1 MPSINRIR
9 VNNVK
14 YNFGTQGYD
23 DFSMRMYGRNTLYD
37 LANGGGK
44 SVLML
49 LLMQNLIPN
58 CTLDDKQPIEKLF
71 RDPSNTVIHSLIEWK
86 LDACDIKEGMRY
98 MTTGFAARKAATME
112 TEGEEDS
119 SQTAQIEYFN
129 YVIFYRDYNKNDII
143 NLPLVKDNEHIS
155 YKALRNY
162 LHDLSRNDKNLL
174 VYIFDRKGEYQR
186 FIADYGLYESHWE
199 IVRGINRTEGHVRT
213 YFESNYKTTRR
224 VIEDLLIEEIIEK
237 AYMTKTERETG
248 KTENTV
254 SLLMTIQEEL
264 KSLAEKKKG
273 IQTYDHEQELVK
285 LLVDRIDSFMEL
297 YSEQEETAKAAGQIL
312 VTLNKEKEGREA
324 RLESLNTRVAEAEE
338 RLKDTKELVEILKI
352 YRDIEE
358 LEKRNELID
367 EKEAAEKKLSADME
381 LQDQSY
387 RYRSAIQSYL
397 TLKKAKSELDVL
409 VNEKKDMPKGAS
421 DIYTVVANI
430 RDRMD
435 TKLVQLEEKKKPVSE
450 KIDALNE
457 ELASLAK
464 SKAEAETEV
473 AVLDSRLEYMEKDIE
488 SENASL
494 NAMQDDVDYALLI
507 DPAGAIRE
515 RSKLL
520 SDSEDASVS
529 LRKSL
534 EEMEYEKG
542 EYQTRIEEVTD
553 RLRELELE
561 EKALEKKAEEY
572 RECKDKFKS
581 LCSIYADDVKASPED
596 VERRLTDRLSDTVI
610 NVYELG
616 NILKKL
622 EDRERDIREGK
633 LIEESE
639 GVKKVMDYLFTRQGR
654 SSMHGM
660 DYLAALPEEKREV
673 LLMKAP
679 GIAFGVVV
687 ENLSELLEDPGLME
701 LGLNEEIFLYD
712 KSLLNETSILLGD
725 GVEAVRPAREF
736 FIDPK
741 FMDQKLRLLGA
752 DLDNRQEELRNSEVI
767 LETLREDLDFVK
779 LFREKGLLYAE
790 AEYAE
795 AKEKSKERSMELTKL
810 REKLSTLERR
820 INETEGELLDT
831 ENAIKRYHAELI
843 SLNNVVSLQD
853 RISQLSAAKD
863 RLKKEKKELQ
873 GRIEQVVSATRTKEL
888 SLLESNAEI
897 ESIEKEKLSLEHR
910 WENKYVV
917 YYNETTA
924 YPRLEM
930 EENELERA
938 FEVALGGVSESR
950 MAMEKEKLLQD
961 TLASTIERET
971 KAIEKL
977 GVDISLLAE
986 TDKKE
991 GLSAASEEVL
1001 DAMKSELERLRSERL
1016 SIEKEL
1022 STIRTEKARVEGSIE
1037 YARERLGQ
1045 EFGEAALVR
1054 LSETKDI
1061 QDSQKLLEDTI
1072 LINKQQRQELDKV
1085 RAELKTAEGQARG
1098 NDDLIRLATRIVEAN
1113 AIEISGLEPLES
1125 SDGLDDKFDGYIS
1138 RYDKLSKDID
1148 RAKADML
1155 KVKMSVYET
1164 LSNMGVNELAMS
1176 IRDDVVIPENK
1187 VEAEKLLSRLGDVI
1201 SIISLERDRVEKTL
1215 VSMQQLKDSFVDQC
1229 VERCLDV
1236 RSELDKLTKLSEISM
1251 GDTKVQMIRL
1261 TIPYVKD
1268 EFIKDRMSDY
1278 IDQIVEEVDKKE
1290 SDAERQ
1296 RFLGSSLAMKKLFSV
1311 IVTDM
1316 SKIKLLLY
1324 KRERIKEQS
1333 RYLRYEEAVGST
1345 GQSQGIYIQFLISI
1359 INYIAGM
1366 YAVADST
1373 TRSKTLFIDNPFGA
1387 AKDIY
1392 IWEPIFTLLA
1402 ENSCQLIVPARGAT
1416 PEITGRFDINYVL
1429 GQQMTGDRTTTVV
1442 VNYSSKTKGEEL
1454 EYRDLDYQQQTFDFI

>member
-86 LDACDIKEGMRY
+86 LDPCDIKEGMRY

-112 TEGEEDS
+112 TEGEEGS

-162 LHDLSRNDKNLL
+162 LHDLPRNDKNLL

-213 YFESNYKTTRR
+213 YFETNYKTTRR

-285 LLVDRIDSFMEL
+285 LLVDRIDSFMAL
-297 YSEQEETAKAAGQIL
+297 YTEQEDTAKAAGQIL

-324 RLESLNTRVAEAEE
+324 RLEALTANVAEAEE
-338 RLKDTKELVEILKI
+338 KLRDTKELVEILKI

-358 LEKRNELID
+358 LEKRNELIE
-367 EKEAAEKKLSADME
+367 EKEAQSKKLTSDME

-387 RYRSAIQSYL
+387 RYKSAIQSYL
-397 TLKKAKSELDVL
+397 SLKKAKSELGL
-409 VNEKKDMPKGAS
+409 LQNEKKDIPKGAS
-421 DIYTVVANI
+421 DVYTVVANI

-435 TKLVQLEEKKKPVSE
+435 NALAQMEEKKQSVIE
-450 KIDALNE
+450 KQTVLKEEIDSLNKE
-457 ELASLAK
+457 
-464 SKAEAETEV
+464 KAEAETEV
-473 AVLDSRLEYMEKDIE
+473 AVSSSRLDYLDKDIE
-488 SENASL
+488 AENKNLAS
-494 NAMQDDVDYALLI
+494 MQDEVDYALLM
-507 DPAGAIRE
+507 DPAGSIRE
-515 RSKLL
+515 ETKLL
-520 SDSEDASVS
+520 NDSEDRAVT
-529 LRKSL
+529 LRKNL
-534 EEMEYEKG
+534 EDMGYEKG
-542 EYQTRIEEVTD
+542 EYQTRIEDVTSK
-553 RLRELELE
+553 LRDLEME
-561 EKALEKKAEEY
+561 EKNLEKKAEEY

-596 VERRLTDRLSDTVI
+596 VEKRLTDRLSDTVI

-616 NILKKL
+616 NVLRKL
-622 EDRERDIREGK
+622 EDREKDIREGK

-639 GVKKVMDYLFTRQGR
+639 GVKKVMDYLFTRQGK

-660 DYLAALPEEKREV
+660 DYLAALPEDKREA
-673 LLMKAP
+673 LLMKTP
-679 GIAFGVVV
+679 GIAYGVVV
-687 ENLSELLEDPGLME
+687 ENLKELLEDPGLME
-701 LGLNEEIFLYD
+701 LGLNEEIYLYD
-712 KSLLNETSILLGD
+712 RDLLNEASILLGD
-725 GVEAVRPAREF
+725 GVEVVRPAREF
-736 FIDPK
+736 FVDPK

-779 LFREKGLLYAE
+779 LFREKGLPSAE

-795 AKEKSKERSMELTKL
+795 AKEKSKEIRSELTSLK
-810 REKLSTLERR
+810 EKLGALELS
-820 INETEGELLDT
+820 INETEGKLLDT
-831 ENAIKRYHAELI
+831 ENAIKRYHTELI
-843 SLNNVVSLQD
+843 SLNNIVSIQD
-853 RISQLSAAKD
+853 RISQLGRTKD
-863 RLKKEKKELQ
+863 KLKNERKELQ
-873 GRIEQVVSATRTKEL
+873 GRIESIVSTLRTKDL
-888 SLLESNAEI
+888 SLLELNAEL
-897 ESIEKEKLSLEHR
+897 ESIDKEKLSTEHK
-910 WENKYVV
+910 WENKYAV
-917 YYNETTA
+917 YYMESTPF
-924 YPRLEM
+924 PRLDMDEAQ
-930 EENELERA
+930 LEKA
-938 FEVALGGVSESR
+938 FEVALAGSTDSR

-971 KAIEKL
+971 KAIAKL
-977 GVDISLLAE
+977 GVDISLLAD
-986 TDKKE
+986 TDKTE
-991 GLSAASEEVL
+991 GLTAASEEVL
-1001 DAMKSELERLRSERL
+1001 EATKRELDRLHRDRD

-1022 STIRTEKARVEGSIE
+1022 SLIRTEKARVEGSIE

-1045 EFGEAALVR
+1045 EFGETSLVR

-1061 QDSQKLLEDTI
+1061 QDSQKLLDDTI

-1085 RAELKTAEGQARG
+1085 KAELKSAEGAARG

-1113 AIEISGLEPLES
+1113 AIDISGLTPLES
-1125 SDGLDDKFDGYIS
+1125 VDDLGDKFDSYLS

-1155 KVKMSVYET
+1155 KVKMSVFET
-1164 LSNMGVNELAMS
+1164 LSTMGVNELAMS
-1176 IRDDVVIPENK
+1176 IRDDVVIPENR
-1187 VEAEKLLSRLGDVI
+1187 VEAEKLLSRLSDVI

-1236 RSELDKLTKLSEISM
+1236 KSELDKLTKLSEISM
-1251 GDTKVQMIRL
+1251 GENKVQMIRL

-1366 YAVADST
+1366 YAVADSGA
-1373 TRSKTLFIDNPFGA
+1373 RSKTLFIDNPFGA

>member
-367 EKEAAEKKLSADME
+367 EKEAAEKKLSVDME

-450 KIDALNE
+450 KIAALNA

-660 DYLAALPEEKREV
+660 DYLAALPEEKREA

-795 AKEKSKERSMELTKL
+795 AKEKSKEKSLELTKL

-820 INETEGELLDT
+820 INETEGELLDA

-873 GRIEQVVSATRTKEL
+873 GRVEQVVSTTRTKEL

-924 YPRLEM
+924 YPWLEM
-930 EENELERA
+930 EEDELEHA

-977 GVDISLLAE
+977 GVDISLLVE

-1045 EFGEAALVR
+1045 EFGESALVR
-1054 LSETKDI
+1054 LSETKDV

-1454 EYRDLDYQQQTFDFI
+1454 EYRNLDYQQQTFDFI

>member
-297 YSEQEETAKAAGQIL
+297 YSEQEETAKTAGQIL

-435 TKLVQLEEKKKPVSE
+435 TKLVQLEEKKNPVSE
-450 KIDALNE
+450 KIAALNA

-660 DYLAALPEEKREV
+660 DYLAALPEEKREA

-873 GRIEQVVSATRTKEL
+873 GRIEQVVSTTRTKEL

-910 WENKYVV
+910 WENKYVL

-930 EENELERA
+930 EEDELERA

-977 GVDISLLAE
+977 GVDISLLVE

-1054 LSETKDI
+1054 LSETKDVH
-1061 QDSQKLLEDTI
+1061 DSQKLLEDTI

>member
-367 EKEAAEKKLSADME
+367 EKEATEKKLSADME

-660 DYLAALPEEKREV
+660 DYLAALPEEKREA

-977 GVDISLLAE
+977 GVDISLLVE

>member
-338 RLKDTKELVEILKI
+338 HLKDTKELVEILKI

-387 RYRSAIQSYL
+387 RYRSAIQSYF

-660 DYLAALPEEKREV
+660 DYLAALPEEKREA

-977 GVDISLLAE
+977 GVDISLLVE

>member
-86 LDACDIKEGMRY
+86 LDVCDIKEGMRY

-367 EKEAAEKKLSADME
+367 EKEAAEKKLSQDME

-409 VNEKKDMPKGAS
+409 VNEKKDIPKGAS

-450 KIDALNE
+450 KIAALNA

-660 DYLAALPEEKREV
+660 DYLAALPEEKREA

-795 AKEKSKERSMELTKL
+795 AKDKSKEKSMELTKL

-873 GRIEQVVSATRTKEL
+873 GRIEQVVSDTRTKEL

-930 EENELERA
+930 EEDELERA

-950 MAMEKEKLLQD
+950 MVMEKEKLLQD

-1045 EFGEAALVR
+1045 EFGESALVR
-1054 LSETKDI
+1054 LSETKDV

-1148 RAKADML
+1148 IAKADML

>member
-338 RLKDTKELVEILKI
+338 CLKDTKELVEILKI

-367 EKEAAEKKLSADME
+367 EKEAAEKKLSSDME

-660 DYLAALPEEKREV
+660 DYLAALPEEKREA

-831 ENAIKRYHAELI
+831 ENAIKKYHSELI

-930 EENELERA
+930 EEDELERA

-977 GVDISLLAE
+977 GVDISLLVE

-991 GLSAASEEVL
+991 GLSVASEEVL
-1001 DAMKSELERLRSERL
+1001 DAMKTELERLRSERL

-1085 RAELKTAEGQARG
+1085 RVELKTAEGQARG

>member
-162 LHDLSRNDKNLL
+162 LHDLSRNDKNIL
-174 VYIFDRKGEYQR
+174 VYVFDRKGEYQR

-199 IVRGINRTEGHVRT
+199 IIRGINRTEGHVRT

-254 SLLMTIQEEL
+254 SLLMTIQDEL

-285 LLVDRIDSFMEL
+285 LLVDRIDSFMSL
-297 YSEQEETAKAAGQIL
+297 YTQQEETAKAAGRIL

-324 RLESLNTRVAEAEE
+324 RLEELTSNVAEAEE
-338 RLKDTKELVEILKI
+338 RLKATRELVEILKI

-358 LEKRNELID
+358 LEKRNELIQ
-367 EKEAAEKKLSADME
+367 EKEAAEKKLASDIE

-387 RYRSAIQSYL
+387 RYRLGVQSYL
-397 TLKKAKSELDVL
+397 ALKKAKGELDAL
-409 VNEKKDMPKGAS
+409 ANEKKDMPKGAS

-435 TKLVQLEEKKKPVSE
+435 IILAQLEEKKKPVTESIASL
-450 KIDALNE
+450 KE
-457 ELASLAK
+457 ELAGLAK
-464 SKAEAETEV
+464 EKAEAETEI
-473 AVLDSRLEYMEKDIE
+473 AVLDSRIEYMTKDIE
-488 SENASL
+488 SENSSL
-494 NAMQDDVDYALLI
+494 TSAQEDVDYALLM
-507 DPAGAIRE
+507 DPAGSIRE
-515 RSKLL
+515 ETKQLNA
-520 SDSEDASVS
+520 SEERTVS

-534 EEMEYEKG
+534 EEMEFEKG
-542 EYQTRIEEVTD
+542 EYQTRIEEVSD
-553 RLRELELE
+553 RLRELEIE
-561 EKALEKKAEEY
+561 EKSLEKKAEEY
-572 RECKDKFKS
+572 RGCKDKFKS
-581 LCSIYADDVKASPED
+581 LCSIYADDVKASPEE
-596 VERRLTDRLSDTVI
+596 VEKRLTDRLSDTVI

-622 EDRERDIREGK
+622 EDREKDIREGK

-660 DYLAALPEEKREV
+660 DYLAALPEAKREA
-673 LLMKAP
+673 LLMKTP

-687 ENLSELLEDPGLME
+687 ENLSEVLDDPGLME
-701 LGLNEEIFLYD
+701 LGLNEEIYLYD
-712 KSLLNETSILLGD
+712 RNLLSDASILLGD

-736 FIDPK
+736 FIDAK
-741 FMDQKLRLLGA
+741 YMDQKLRLLGA
-752 DLDNRQEELRNSEVI
+752 DLDNRQEELRNSEII

-779 LFREKGLLYAE
+779 LFREKGLEYAE

-795 AKEKSKERSMELTKL
+795 AKEKTKSISKE
-810 REKLSTLERR
+810 LSTLKDKLRALEDKIRDTDG
-820 INETEGELLDT
+820 NLLYT
-831 ENAIKRYHAELI
+831 ENAIKKYHTELI
-843 SLNNVVSLQD
+843 SLNNVVSLQE

-863 RLKKEKKELQ
+863 RLKKEKKELL
-873 GRIEQVVSATRTKEL
+873 GRIENVVSATRTKEL
-888 SLLESNAEI
+888 NLLTLNAELDN
-897 ESIEKEKLSLEHR
+897 IEKESLELEHR
-910 WENKYVV
+910 WENKYGI
-917 YYNETTA
+917 YYMETTPF
-924 YPRLEM
+924 PRLDMDEA
-930 EENELERA
+930 ELERA
-938 FEVALGGVSESR
+938 FEVALGGVSDSR

-961 TLASTIERET
+961 TLAETIEREMKT
-971 KAIEKL
+971 IEKL
-977 GVDISLLAE
+977 GVELSLLEE
-986 TDKKE
+986 TDRKQ
-991 GLSAASEEVL
+991 GLTAASEEVL
-1001 DAMKSELERLRSERL
+1001 EAMRLELERLQKDRL

-1022 STIRTEKARVEGSIE
+1022 TQINTEKARVEGSIE

-1045 EFGEAALVR
+1045 EYGESALIR

-1061 QDSQKLLEDTI
+1061 QDSQKALDDTI
-1072 LINKQQRQELDKV
+1072 LMSKQQRAQLDKV
-1085 RAELKTAEGQARG
+1085 KAELKTAEGQARG
-1098 NDDLIRLATRIVEAN
+1098 NDDLIRLATRIVDAN
-1113 AIEISGLEPLES
+1113 AIDISDLTPLDS
-1125 SDGLDDKFDGYIS
+1125 ADDLDDKFDGYIT
-1138 RYDKLSKDID
+1138 RYDRLSKDID

-1155 KVKMSVYET
+1155 KVKMSVFET

-1176 IRDDVVIPENK
+1176 IRNDVVIPENK

-1290 SDAERQ
+1290 TDAERQ

-1316 SKIKLLLY
+1316 SKVRLLLY

-1454 EYRDLDYQQQTFDFI
+1454 EYKDLHYQQQTFDFI